1 MKSKLSSA
9 IQFVK
14 SNDVIVIYAAV
25 FLLLIPAY
33 FKATLLGNNI
43 LIMII
48 TLLGVFFTVLF
59 AVANREKK
67 RQFSIRNYP
76 ALVCLALF
84 LIIVVFNNNTELA
97 NGAGRLWIMQFGA
110 TAFAAFVI
118 AFFPDKR
125 WGMALLTIVSI
136 AGLVYSLAT
145 IVLWFFPET
154 YGPVYSYFRGLVS
167 YEIEGKG
174 YRAGLTTHYSTNGMY
189 IATGLLTAVALA
201 ITQRKK
207 RWVMLSAISFVAL
220 VLTTKRAHLAFS
232 IISCL
237 ATYIVL
243 NSNKIIQSIK
253 HVVIVVVVALVGVGL
268 FALLDDGILYVIKR
282 FSLVFSD
289 DSLGGRSGFY
299 DLCISMWLSNPL
311 FGCGWGS
318 YTINFNQT
326 PLGIRCIEKGLVGM
340 DAHNVYLQ
348 VLAEEGLLGF
358 CVITGAIISS
368 LYQMTK
374 RIITVNKG
382 ENGKELDRAYS
393 SCMFAGS
400 ISIQLFFALYC
411 LTGNPLYDCQ
421 MFVPWILSFGVG
433 SIGMYLTSSK
443 PNTN

>member
-1 MKSKLSSA
+1 MKNRLSRAIRHVKSK
-9 IQFVK
+9 
-14 SNDVIVIYAAV
+14 DVLVIYAAV
-25 FLLLIPAY
+25 SLLLVPVY
-33 FKATLLGNNI
+33 FKATLLGNDV

-48 TLLGVFFTVLF
+48 TLLGVFFTGLF
-59 AVANREKK
+59 AVANREKMRK
-67 RQFSIRNYP
+67 LSIGVSP

-84 LIIVVFNNNTELA
+84 LVVVVFNNNTELA

-110 TAFAAFVI
+110 TVFAAFVI
-118 AFFPDKR
+118 ALFPDKR
-125 WGMALLTIVSI
+125 WGVALFTIVSM

-145 IVLWFFPET
+145 IVLWFLPEA
-154 YGPVYSYFRGLVS
+154 YAPVYSYFRGLVS

-189 IATGLLTAVALA
+189 IATGLLAATALT

-207 RWVMLSAISFVAL
+207 RWIMLSAISFVAL
-220 VLTTKRAHLAFS
+220 VLTTKRAHLAFG

-237 ATYIVL
+237 ATYIIL
-243 NSNKIIQSIK
+243 NSNKLIQSIK
-253 HVVIVVVVALVGVGL
+253 RVTVAVVVALVGIGL
-268 FALLDDGILYVIKR
+268 FALFDDGILYVIKR

-299 DLCISMWLSNPL
+299 DLCISMWLSSPL

-326 PLGIRCIEKGLVGM
+326 PLGIQCIEKGLVGM

-348 VLAEEGLLGF
+348 VLAEEGLLGL
-358 CVITGAIISS
+358 CIIAGAIISS
-368 LYQMTK
+368 LYQMTEH
-374 RIITVNKG
+374 IIKINKDEG
-382 ENGKELDRAYS
+382 DNELDRTCS
-393 SCMFAGS
+393 SCVFAGS

-421 MFVPWILSFGVG
+421 MFIPWILSFGVG
-433 SIGMYLTSSK
+433 SIGMYLTSNK